1 MHCLNTRLDKVSI
14 RRISM
19 PKMLM
24 LLVGE
29 SFRMGPQVSRGR
41 GGPDSIP
48 RQKLATMS
56 HLRFITHVKQTL
68 DLGVDVASFTYQ
80 VSPEE
85 SNALERWYSP
95 YLVHTTY
102 FTSMS
107 HSEVHMFQR
116 IAEELSKMDLSEYD
130 YIFLNRFDFYIK
142 EKFLNIFRIDPTK
155 NIYGYTDI
163 YRWWGADKFSFVGHY
178 CMLTPKRFFGHI
190 LHGGLWTEKHSS
202 HEWLQRVES
211 RDAYDFFVSTSHW
224 SSTCLGY
231 NPIFTNVGR
240 KEYLKYDRESETIKH
255 ETAYMFDTDVYK
267 DCLETDTI
275 EQNLQTYAFTD
286 ALEGSLMPKDETP

>member
-1 MHCLNTRLDKVSI
+1 
-14 RRISM
+14 M
-19 PKMLM
+19 PNMLM

-41 GGPDSIP
+41 GGPESIP

-56 HLRFITHVKQTL
+56 HLRFIQHVKQTL
-68 DLGVDVASFTYQ
+68 DLDVDVASFTYQ
-80 VSPEE
+80 VSREE

-95 YLVHTTY
+95 HIIHTTY
-102 FTSMS
+102 FPSMS
-107 HSEVHMFQR
+107 DSEVHMFQR
-116 IAEELSKMDLSEYD
+116 IAHELCKMDLSKYD

-142 EKFLNIFRIDPTK
+142 ETFLNIFRMDPNK
-155 NIYGYTDI
+155 NMYGYTDI
-163 YRWWGADKFSFVGHY
+163 YRWWGPDKFSFVGHY

-211 RDAYDFFVSTSHW
+211 REAYDFFVPTSHW

-240 KEYLKYDRESETIKH
+240 KEYSKYDRESETIKH
-255 ETAYMFDTDVYK
+255 ETNYMFETDVYN

-275 EQNLQTYAFTD
+275 EKNLQIYAFTHTLD
-286 ALEGSLMPKDETP
+286 GPLMPKDESV